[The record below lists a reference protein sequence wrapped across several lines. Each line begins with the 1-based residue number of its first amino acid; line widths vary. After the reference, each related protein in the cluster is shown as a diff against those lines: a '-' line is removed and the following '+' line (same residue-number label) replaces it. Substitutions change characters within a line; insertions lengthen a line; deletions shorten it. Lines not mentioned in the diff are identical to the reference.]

1 MRGLIT
7 IRLAL
12 VAPNQQPQPVFFQEL
27 LRDVRPEVAP
37 AAPESVG
44 AAACRG
50 LGVAPQQVQH
60 LGGGYSLRK
69 ILKSLGTF

>member
-27 LRDVRPEVAP
+27 LGDINQYIV
-37 AAPESVG
+37 
-44 AAACRG
+44 
-50 LGVAPQQVQH
+50 
-60 LGGGYSLRK
+60 
-69 ILKSLGTF
+69 KS